1 MWPLSVVIHGLRAQ
15 EAKALI
21 QVHFHLST
29 IGFGDEHPHRFIV
42 VVVTKAT
49 LTAPDEAPM
58 KAATPVTQRGGP
70 APWHTA
76 VAGHDH
82 CSVETA

>member
-1 MWPLSVVIHGLRAQ
+1 MTST
-15 EAKALI
+15 LI
-21 QVHFHLST
+21 ASSLLV
-29 IGFGDEHPHRFIV
+29 V

>member
-1 MWPLSVVIHGLRAQ
+1 MTANRRCGMWPSSAVIHGLRAQ

-21 QVHFHLST
+21 QVHFHL
-29 IGFGDEHPHRFIV
+29 
-42 VVVTKAT
+42 
-49 LTAPDEAPM
+49 
-58 KAATPVTQRGGP
+58 
-70 APWHTA
+70 WHAA